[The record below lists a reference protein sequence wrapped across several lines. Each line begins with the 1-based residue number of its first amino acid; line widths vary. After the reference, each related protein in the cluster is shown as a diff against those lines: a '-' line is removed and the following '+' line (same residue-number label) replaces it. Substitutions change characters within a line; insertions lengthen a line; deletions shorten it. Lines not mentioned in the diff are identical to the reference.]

1 KVNLKDILFVEGL
14 KDYVIIQLEDKR
26 IITRMS
32 LKNIQDM
39 LLQSAFFRIN
49 RSYIINREQIDSFDN
64 NDVFIKSYEIAIGN
78 SYRDSF
84 FEELMGRR

>member
-1 KVNLKDILFVEGL
+1 VNLKDILFVEGL